1 VISGPSLATL
11 GLKIENGEVVK
22 ATTSL
27 DALTVAGAKAEAS
40 AQRLTRRMALQE
52 IQAREMDA
60 VFGSAAGR
68 VSTLTASMEQS
79 GAAAGVHGLQLG
91 RLNMELGTAIGRFTG
106 LNTAATRLAGQLGGA
121 VTGYGPMIAVLGGI
135 TVVTEAWHAWHEEA
149 AKAKEEQD
157 KLTSSLLTWY
167 QTSKQGVA
175 GTLPKE
181 IDAMKTKVK
190 ELHKE
195 MDDLMAGKFFAGVE
209 AVGAGG
215 SKASAWM
222 RIFTAGDFTAIT
234 NQIGIEVAKGTAH
247 VAKEI
252 TDGGNA
258 VVAASKEVAKKL
270 EDAAREAR
278 AKAVSQSADLL
289 GEGLAGPGAIQRMQ
303 AQADAYRKMAAA
315 FAASG
320 DVAHALEYA
329 KASDTLTAAI
339 EKETAAERALFVE
352 VQANLAKTNDRIAQ
366 LRIEVDADVRMAA
379 AKRAGQGAVDALTVA
394 MAEEAAARELIG
406 RAMPRQIEQVV
417 ALTRAHVENEI
428 AARKDAEAEKQLAAD
443 IQQAAKDIVDQIKAT
458 QDAAEKQRRYV
469 EDMRKTWLGF
479 VESVTTGGLK
489 SFQSFFDNVYHLFV
503 RMLENMQRAGKGS
516 ELGAKLL
523 GLGAA
528 GLGGASTGYAIGQQS
543 GSAAAGALGGA
554 LGGAAAGFA
563 VAGPVGAAVGAV
575 GGLVGGIIGAG
586 RAAKEAAQHMAE
598 LRKALDESIASIKA
612 DLAGD
617 ALGSAVAQVHAQ
629 FDALRKQNEDARAGG
644 SAGSSRVAERTAL
657 ERQLNDLEAQKI
669 AQLQQEAA
677 LQRQQLAED
686 LRVEILRNNGNADAA
701 DALTLQLARERQLAD
716 LRKQGIDEALLAQL
730 AASQAAKDAADAK
743 AKADAAALEAANQI
757 KAAAEAAAAAA
768 EKAAQQQRALEDL
781 NVELLRAKGQGGA
794 ADDLAFQL
802 EQQRRLDDA
811 QKNQSQDYVDKLKE
825 LQQLQRDQ
833 RAAQQLIDSTG
844 GGSAGAAARGASQAL
859 TAVSAVV
866 TDRSALMLVDINRSQ
881 LTTLGEIRDIIKRT
895 GGVGGGGGGVV
906 INNRFE
912 FTAKLTD
919 EEYRDIVAKIEGDID
934 EVFANKRVGATRY
947 AGSVGR

>member
-135 TVVTEAWHAWHEEA
+135 TAVTEAWHAWHEEA

-543 GSAAAGALGGA
+543 GSALGGA

-575 GGLVGGIIGAG
+575 SGFVGGIIGAG
-586 RAAKEAAQHMAE
+586 QAAKEAAKHMAE
-598 LRKALDESIASIKA
+598 LQKSLDESIASIKA

-686 LRVEILRNNGNADAA
+686 LRVEILRNNGDADAA
-701 DALTLQLARERQLAD
+701 DALALQLQRERQLAD

-802 EQQRRLDDA
+802 EQQRRLEDA
-811 QKNQSQDYVDKLKE
+811 QKNQTQDYVDKLKE
-825 LQQLQRDQ
+825 LQQIQRDQ
-833 RAAQQLIDSTG
+833 RAAQGLIDSTS
-844 GGSAGAAARGASQAL
+844 GGSVGAVARGASQAL

-866 TDRSALMLVDINRSQ
+866 TDRTALMLVDINRSQ

-895 GGVGGGGGGVV
+895 GGVGVGGGGVV

-934 EVFANKRVGATRY
+934 EFFASKRIGATRY

>member
-135 TVVTEAWHAWHEEA
+135 TAVTEAWHAWHEEA

-209 AVGAGG
+209 AIGAGG

-394 MAEEAAARELIG
+394 MAGEAAARELIG

-458 QDAAEKQRRYV
+458 QDAAEKQKRYV

-543 GSAAAGALGGA
+543 GSALGGA

-575 GGLVGGIIGAG
+575 SGFVGGIIGAG
-586 RAAKEAAQHMAE
+586 QAAKEAAKHMAE
-598 LRKALDESIASIKA
+598 LQKSLDESIASIKA

-677 LQRQQLAED
+677 LKRQQLAED
-686 LRVEILRNNGNADAA
+686 LRVEILRNNGDADAA
-701 DALTLQLARERQLAD
+701 DALALQLQRERQLAD

-768 EKAAQQQRALEDL
+768 EKAAQQQKALEDL
-781 NVELLRAKGQGGA
+781 NVELLRAKGQSGA

-802 EQQRRLDDA
+802 EQQRRLEDA
-811 QKNQSQDYVDKLKE
+811 QKNQTQDYVDKLKE
-825 LQQLQRDQ
+825 LQQIQRDQ
-833 RAAQQLIDSTG
+833 RAAQGLIDSTS
-844 GGSAGAAARGASQAL
+844 GGSVGAVARGASQAL

-866 TDRSALMLVDINRSQ
+866 TDRTALMLVDINRSQ

-895 GGVGGGGGGVV
+895 GGVGVGGGGVV

-934 EVFANKRVGATRY
+934 EFFASKRIGATRY